1 MLDQD
6 QKGYL
11 TKDDLARVLVTEDI
25 DAHIQELQRQPS
37 HISKNMSSSTLNGGC
52 GGGSSVVGK
61 AEKDVAVI
69 SSPLSTNRK
78 QSNTFSFES
87 DTMNLDN
94 SVKEAIRIQKLTEK
108 VEQVFRAA
116 DVNNDGVIR

>member
-1 MLDQD
+1 M
-6 QKGYL
+6 
-11 TKDDLARVLVTEDI
+11 TEDI

-37 HISKNMSSSTLNGGC
+37 HISKNMSSSTLNGAGKLERDA
-52 GGGSSVVGK
+52 SSVG
-61 AEKDVAVI
+61 
-69 SSPLSTNRK
+69 SPPLQSPLQPSNRK
-78 QSNTFSFES
+78 QSNTFSMES

-94 SVKEAIRIQKLTEK
+94 SVKEAMRIQKLAEK